1 MIEAAVPS
9 PILQQKEHHALP
21 EHSLPHQEAILH
33 DTIPEAHPIIVHKP
47 QEFEAALPQP
57 LPVPIQPKKADLLP
71 EFASFLTAVH
81 LNPDNLDPVP
91 IGQGANHVVFSY
103 KEPGKDELVVKMP
116 KAGSATSMVAGK
128 YEEDISIKTIQNAFP
143 GYTLPTDVRED
154 KSSGKYCVVQKMV
167 KGIPVTNH
175 NKDPKIRK
183 QVEEIARMN
192 RELMKQQG
200 LSLDFIGI
208 PGFKSFF
215 RRQLAKLFFKQKDFE
230 VSNLIIDENDGKVYI
245 IDYDFFQFHNTSLKK
260 KIISSV
266 SFFTNRVM
274 MKRYF
279 GVDIKG

>member
-9 PILQQKEHHALP
+9 PVLQQKEHHVLQ
-21 EHSLPHQEAILH
+21 ERSLPQQEAILH
-33 DTIPEAHPIIVHKP
+33 SPIPEAHPITVHKP
-47 QEFEAALPQP
+47 QEFEEILPQ
-57 LPVPIQPKKADLLP
+57 LSPVSVQPKKADLLP
-71 EFASFLTAVH
+71 GFASFLTSVH
-81 LNPDNLDPVP
+81 LNPEYIDPVP
-91 IGQGANHVVFSY
+91 IDQGANHVVFSY
-103 KEPGKDELVVKMP
+103 KEPGKNKQVVKMP
-116 KAGSATSMVAGK
+116 KAGSAISMVAGK

-143 GYTLPTDVRED
+143 GYTVPTEIRED
-154 KSSGKYCVVQKMV
+154 KTTGQYCVVQKMI
-167 KGIPVTNH
+167 KGKPVTNH

-215 RRQLAKLFFKQKDFE
+215 RRQFAKLFFKQKDFE